1 MIGRTCTTVV
11 ASMAA
16 AFAMRFNGAAAKHPD
31 SGKDWSSYLARSMRT
46 IFDSGV
52 VNLNVVHRFAT
63 FPVGASAR
71 WWRGPAAKSKM
82 SDAAFPVLVP

>member
-63 FPVGASAR
+63 FPVGASA
-71 WWRGPAAKSKM
+71 
-82 SDAAFPVLVP
+82 AFPVLVP